1 MWVTNNFNTLE
12 PSQWLQKT
20 SHAQPPEGP
29 VFLLTTMQELQS
41 MNLTQLY
48 WWSDVVYEDGE
59 EIADRNKR
67 YVVMAY
73 DSAAELQTAVAGAQ
87 SWVAEGAE

>member
-1 MWVTNNFNTLE
+1 
-12 PSQWLQKT
+12 
-20 SHAQPPEGP
+20 
-29 VFLLTTMQELQS
+29 

-87 SWVAEGAE
+87 SWAAEGAE